1 MIKNFITNTMASI
14 NVDIIKKEVPQIL
27 QIIMELSMTGGD
39 LFTYESTLQ
48 VIKFLSS
55 IHYNLNVLNQ
65 KYYLIEV
72 LDIIGNIE
80 NCMNDYTDK

>member
-1 MIKNFITNTMASI
+1 MIKNFITSTLHSI
-14 NVDIIKKEVPQIL
+14 NENVAKQEVPQVL

-39 LFTYESTLQ
+39 LFTYENVLQ
-48 VIKFLSS
+48 VIKYLTN
-55 IHYNLNVLNQ
+55 IHYKQKVLNQ

-80 NCMNDYTDK
+80 NCMNDYTVK